1 MGQDHLRAAGHPRLR
16 AASWTRGACGRAPG
30 PIGLQPQ
37 RRPSQLTA
45 TTQFLKSSSSNFLQ
59 VNQLRPG
66 KRLTLES
73 REQQRLFWALLS
85 FSEVTDR
92 AEKAFFSPPKD
103 FLGVNHLKPRSSHNE
118 ITAHFPR
125 V

>member
-16 AASWTRGACGRAPG
+16 AASWTRGACGCAPG
-30 PIGLQPQ
+30 PIGLQPR

-45 TTQFLKSSSSNFLQ
+45 TTQFLKSSSSNFLE

-85 FSEVTDR
+85 FSRSDR
-92 AEKAFFSPPKD
+92 QSGE
-103 FLGVNHLKPRSSHNE
+103 GVLLTPQGLSWSESLKTPVISQ
-118 ITAHFPR
+118 
-125 V
+125 